1 MAKKKTTKLQELL
14 KADAKARRHASVKAG
29 AYDGRF
35 AHKVLAK
42 NKKQTNKA
50 NRRSAKRS
58 LQRS

>member
-1 MAKKKTTKLQELL
+1 LQELL

-58 LQRS
+58 LQRG